1 MGLELPLLPTLALAD
16 SGAAAV
22 ELALRFQVPA
32 TASLEAAK
40 ELTAYYEFR
49 ARLPAA
55 SRPTSLEDWD
65 RQREV
70 FEKTGTAASSAL
82 ANKLGAFVDDDRIGG
97 VPVLRVRPA
106 GFKPNGRTLVFLH
119 GGGYTRLGGRS
130 RMVPPLLVAA
140 ATDDEVISV
149 DYTLAPR
156 GNWKTAT
163 DQVISVWRALLA
175 DDLAPAT
182 IGLFGDSAG
191 GSLAAGSVLKMR
203 DLGLPLPGALYLMSP
218 WSDITATG
226 DSYLTLTGADPTLDV
241 EILSWSADAYADPKD
256 QKAPYVSPVYGD
268 YAKAF
273 PPTLIQGGT
282 REIFLSN
289 VVRLYQ
295 AIRSGGHE
303 AVLDL
308 YEGMPHVFQALTPNS
323 PETRTAIARAAEFFK
338 LHLKSG

>member
-1 MGLELPLLPTLALAD
+1 MGPDLLQLPTPALVKSRDAT
-16 SGAAAV
+16 V
-22 ELALRFQVPA
+22 EATLRFQVPA
-32 TASLEAAK
+32 TASREAAD
-40 ELTAYYEFR
+40 ELTAYYDFR

-70 FEKTGTAASSAL
+70 FEKAGTAASAAL
-82 ANKLGAFVDDDRIGG
+82 ANKLGAFVEDDQIGG
-97 VPVLRVRPA
+97 VPVVRVRPA
-106 GFKPNGRTLVFLH
+106 ALKPNGHTLVFLH

-130 RMVPPLLVAA
+130 RLVPPLLVAA
-140 ATDDEVISV
+140 ATESEVISV

-163 DQVISVWRALLA
+163 DQMISVWRTLLA
-175 DDLAPAT
+175 DGVTPAT

-191 GSLAAGSVLKMR
+191 GSLAASSILKMR
-203 DLGLPLPGALYLMSP
+203 DLSLPLPGALYLMSP

-226 DSYLTLTGADPTLDV
+226 DTYLTLSGADPTLDV
-241 EILSWSADAYADPKD
+241 EVLSWCADAYADPKD
-256 QKAPYVSPVYGD
+256 QRSPYVSPVYGD

-295 AIRSGGHE
+295 AIRGGGHQ

-308 YEGMPHVFQALTPNS
+308 YEGMPHVFQALTPSS
-323 PETRTAIARAAEFFK
+323 PETRTAIARAAAFFD
-338 LHLKSG
+338 LHLRSG